1 MFTICNPDFVKKLEI
16 IYCPP
21 CAMYTLFTVIQESKF
36 MRVHMVLWL
45 LFCINMCLESISI
58 LYQNCSENI
67 PLSNRT
73 GNNTMP
79 TRELTQ
85 NNT

>member
-1 MFTICNPDFVKKLEI
+1 
-16 IYCPP
+16 
-21 CAMYTLFTVIQESKF
+21 MYTLFTVIQESKF

-45 LFCINMCLESISI
+45 LFCINMCLKSISV
-58 LYQNCSENI
+58 LHQNSSKNI

-79 TRELTQ
+79 TREITQ
-85 NNT
+85 NST